1 MSSRDDVLN
10 TIRANL
16 PRVDRPLPFVPMFD
30 DYAPASLLAA
40 FKENLERM
48 GRVLLEASS
57 SGDPLAPIR
66 EKLTKAKVTCSL
78 VPEVAGNRNID
89 DVQAT

>member
-30 DYAPASLLAA
+30 DYAPVSLLAA
-40 FKENLERM
+40 FKENLDRM
-48 GRVLLEASS
+48 GGVLL
-57 SGDPLAPIR
+57 
-66 EKLTKAKVTCSL
+66 TCSL